1 VLEDRKGLQV
11 IKLLKLQVPTSTKSL
26 TPVIHTGT
34 QILAARRGHH
44 LTGGT
49 NVDEKDIR
57 ERGENTC
64 TSESQPQS
72 AI

>member
-1 VLEDRKGLQV
+1 MIQ
-11 IKLLKLQVPTSTKSL
+11 LLKLSVL
-26 TPVIHTGT
+26 TFSQITYPIVIHTGT

-49 NVDEKDIR
+49 NPDERDIR